1 MKNMKQFTLIK
12 RCRHCNSAMLV
23 NAKTGLCWFCK
34 KREKVSGEIEYLR
47 IAQEAI

>member
-1 MKNMKQFTLIK
+1 MKKTKQFILIK

-23 NAKTGLCWFCK
+23 DAKTGLCWFCK
-34 KREKVSGEIEYLR
+34 KREKALGEIEYLR